1 VISFVSGR
9 VAALGPDAAV
19 VEVGGVGL
27 RVHCTPNTLAGLRV
41 GERAHLPSTLIVRE
55 DSLTLYGFADDDQ
68 RVVFELLLT
77 ASGIGP
83 RIAQAMLAVHDP
95 EALRRAVAA
104 EDLVA
109 LMKVPGIGRKGA
121 QRIVLEL
128 KDRLGPP
135 RGGVAMVPAA
145 RVAPGWQEQVTGA
158 LLNLG
163 WSSREAEAAIETVAD
178 DLADDVA
185 DETGRQPV
193 EATVAVALRAALRV
207 LDRS

>member
-27 RVHCTPNTLAGLRV
+27 CVHCTPDTLAGLRV

-55 DSLTLYGFADDDQ
+55 DSLTLYGFADDDE

-95 EALRRAVAA
+95 ESLRRAVAT
-104 EDLVA
+104 EDLAA
-109 LMKVPGIGRKGA
+109 LIRVPGIGRKGA

-135 RGGVAMVPAA
+135 RAGVATVPAA
-145 RVAPGWQEQVTGA
+145 RVGSGWQDQVGGA

-163 WSSREAEAAIETVAD
+163 WSSREVESAIETVAADLVD
-178 DLADDVA
+178 DS
-185 DETGRQPV
+185 QPV

-207 LDRS
+207 LDRTS